1 MIAPVPLPTDIT
13 VAALI
18 VAAGRGMRAGGD
30 LPKQYVR
37 LARKSVLAMS
47 IEALAADPRIGALLC
62 VIHPNDAALYDEIL
76 ETLDPS
82 VRERLLTPV
91 HGGETRQVS
100 GRHGL
105 EALGRLATP
114 PGIVLV
120 HDAARPFVSVD
131 LVGRSI
137 EAAWLNG
144 AAIPAIAVTDT
155 IKRVDLHG
163 KIVETPVRRDLKA
176 VQTPQAFRFETI
188 LEAHRA
194 AWAQVGSDFTDDASI
209 AEWAGHSVYVFP
221 GDADNVKLT
230 TAADF
235 AAARERL
242 MIETETRTGIGYDLG
257 ADVVLHA
264 VTDAILGALANGDIG
279 SHFPPSDP
287 QWKGAASRIFLDHAV
302 ALVKARGGRI
312 LHLDTVVICEAPK
325 IGPHREAM
333 RTAIAAICGISI
345 DRVGVKATT
354 SEQLGFTGR
363 REGIAAQ
370 AIATLA
376 LPGSA

>member
-1 MIAPVPLPTDIT
+1 LLSGLLRFQKLPV
-13 VAALI
+13 
-18 VAAGRGMRAGGD
+18 
-30 LPKQYVR
+30 Q
-37 LARKSVLAMS
+37 S
-47 IEALAADPRIGALLC
+47 
-62 VIHPNDAALYDEIL
+62 
-76 ETLDPS
+76 
-82 VRERLLTPV
+82 
-91 HGGETRQVS
+91 
-100 GRHGL
+100 
-105 EALGRLATP
+105 
-114 PGIVLV
+114 GIVLV

-163 KIVETPVRRDLKA
+163 RIVETPVRRDLKA

-209 AEWAGHSVYVFP
+209 AEWAGHAVYVFP

-242 MIETETRTGIGYDLG
+242 MIETETRTGIGYDVHAFAEGDHVVLG
-257 ADVVLHA
+257 GVTIPHSHRLSGHSDADVVLHA
-264 VTDAILGALANGDIG
+264 VTDAILGALADGDIG

-325 IGPHREAM
+325 VGPHREAM
-333 RTAIAAICGISI
+333 RAAIAAICGLSI

-376 LPGSA
+376 LPSVASA